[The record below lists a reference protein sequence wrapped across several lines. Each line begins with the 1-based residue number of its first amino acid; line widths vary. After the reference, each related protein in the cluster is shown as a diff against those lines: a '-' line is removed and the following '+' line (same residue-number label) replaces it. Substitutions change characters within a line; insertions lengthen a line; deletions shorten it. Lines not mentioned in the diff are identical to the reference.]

1 MTTEN
6 EMVLR
11 RELDAQLEENLMLV
25 EMSQLMMDSLARI
38 ALNHS
43 KDPMLDAMNTI
54 RGLKMIVPDGVLKC
68 PS

>member
-1 MTTEN
+1 MTIDEIS
-6 EMVLR
+6 LR
-11 RELDAQLEENLMLV
+11 NELDQQLEENLVLV
-25 EMSQLMMDSLARI
+25 EMSRLMMDCLARI
-38 ALNHS
+38 ALNTS